1 MRWWPSTALSVVDSI
16 QVARFTGS
24 RTRTY
29 TAIDECVRYGEL
41 PPYNIALATTLQMNN
56 EDKEQFGV
64 GPQRSGALNCVQ
76 DTEERS
82 RDDS

>member
-1 MRWWPSTALSVVDSI
+1 MRWRPSTALSVVDST
-16 QVARFTGS
+16 QVARS
-24 RTRTY
+24 RVQAARGPTPLSMS
-29 TAIDECVRYGEL
+29 VRAMASVPL
-41 PPYNIALATTLQMNN
+41 IALATTLQMNN

-64 GPQRSGALNCVQ
+64 GPQLSGALNCVQ